1 MYNSKSEPTY
11 SRREAILGGLAALA
25 SGLLYQGCGPKRKKV
40 PVPVPGQ
47 PPTPNGQ
54 PILDALQANYQVTA
68 GNTLIIPLTG
78 RDDFSPGQNVNGVIT
93 PDQPLELR
101 LLPGTTDTRATV
113 TKLTETIA
121 NPQRIVTGDFSYIS
135 PANDTAG
142 DRSYVVELFDGD
154 LSAVRVVNITVVV
167 PPAPG
172 TPPGTAPGTAPGAGG
187 SSGGAGTS
195 NP

>member
-54 PILDALQANYQVTA
+54 PVLQPIQQNYTITA
-68 GNTLIIPLTG
+68 GDLLRINLTG
-78 RDDFSPGQNVNGVIT
+78 EDDFSPGQNVNGVIT

-101 LLPGTTDTRATV
+101 LVFPRANASV
-113 TKLTETIA
+113 TKLNEA
-121 NPQRIVTGDFSYIS
+121 VSGSRRLVTGEYLYSSQATD
-135 PANDTAG
+135 PATQFTD
-142 DRSYVVELFDGD
+142 VIELYDGD
-154 LSAVRVVNITVVV
+154 SAAQLFVNITVVV

>member
-1 MYNSKSEPTY
+1 MYNGQESSIY
-11 SRREAILGGLAALA
+11 STAKKAMFGLALYTGLA
-25 SGLLYQGCGPKRKKV
+25 GIIAGTPITTAGCGPKRKKV
-40 PVPVPGQ
+40 FVTVPGQ

-68 GNTLIIPLTG
+68 GNTLIISLTG
-78 RDDFSPGQNVNGVIT
+78 RDDFSPGQNVNGIIT

-101 LLPGTTDTRATV
+101 LLPGTIDTRATV

-121 NPQRIVTGDFSYIS
+121 NPQRIVTGNFSYIS

-167 PPAPG
+167 PPG
-172 TPPGTAPGTAPGAGG
+172 GTAPGAGG